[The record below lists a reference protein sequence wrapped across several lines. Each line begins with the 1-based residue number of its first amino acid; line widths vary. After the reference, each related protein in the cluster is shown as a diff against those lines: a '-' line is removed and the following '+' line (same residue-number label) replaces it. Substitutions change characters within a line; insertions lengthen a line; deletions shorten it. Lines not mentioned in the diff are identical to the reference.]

1 MGCLAV
7 VISLVTP
14 RLVMLFLWIFT
25 DYLSAAYN
33 GWLVPFI
40 GFFILPTTTIAYAIA
55 ENEFTTVTGAIK
67 PAGIVVIVLGVLLD
81 VGVIG
86 GGWGSRGRGI
96 ARHPT
101 ND

>member
-25 DYLSAAYN
+25 DYLSTAYH
-33 GWLVPFI
+33 GWFVPLV
-40 GFFILPTTTIAYAIA
+40 GFFLLPTTTIAYAIA
-55 ENEFTTVTGAIK
+55 ENEFTTVTGAIQ
-67 PAGIVVIVLGVLLD
+67 PAGIVVIVFGVLLD
-81 VGVIG
+81 LGVIG

-96 ARHPT
+96 ARHPAS
-101 ND
+101 D